1 MLKENI
7 EIVKNTFQEYQGNG
21 MYIALFFVAMLYIYL
36 KEEDKKKKNLFLYFP
51 ICVLLVTLNPLFN
64 KMVGKIFTASVY
76 WRMYWILPVGITIAY
91 SVVKFVSEQKEKSQ
105 KIVVAISL
113 ITIIIFSGKFIY
125 AGNNF

>member
-51 ICVLLVTLNPLFN
+51 ICILLV
-64 KMVGKIFTASVY
+64 
-76 WRMYWILPVGITIAY
+76 
-91 SVVKFVSEQKEKSQ
+91 VS
-105 KIVVAISL
+105 
-113 ITIIIFSGKFIY
+113 
-125 AGNNF
+125 